1 MRDENGENIGRFD
14 DDGVVRDQ
22 YGERKA
28 EIRDGVIRDEN
39 GERKME
45 VRDGVVRD
53 ADGNRLGE
61 IIDGVVRDENGER
74 LGEAQGLSDEEA
86 AYKFFYK

>member
-1 MRDENGENIGRFD
+1 
-14 DDGVVRDQ
+14 
-22 YGERKA
+22 
-28 EIRDGVIRDEN
+28 
-39 GERKME
+39 ME